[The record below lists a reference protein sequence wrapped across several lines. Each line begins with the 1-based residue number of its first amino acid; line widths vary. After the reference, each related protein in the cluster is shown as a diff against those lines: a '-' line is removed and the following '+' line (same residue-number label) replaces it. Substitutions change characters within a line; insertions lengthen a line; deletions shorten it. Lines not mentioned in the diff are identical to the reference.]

1 MISKLYALLILLV
14 GLSGCQFF
22 DPIETLD
29 QLGHYGAGQLI
40 ACDAAKWVSP
50 EAAVAHTMAFAK
62 TREELQHPGQC
73 REGCQRDLATWQRGA
88 EHGATCAVS
97 SRTKE
102 AL

>member
-1 MISKLYALLILLV
+1 
-14 GLSGCQFF
+14 
-22 DPIETLD
+22 
-29 QLGHYGAGQLI
+29 
-40 ACDAAKWVSP
+40 
-50 EAAVAHTMAFAK
+50 MAFAK